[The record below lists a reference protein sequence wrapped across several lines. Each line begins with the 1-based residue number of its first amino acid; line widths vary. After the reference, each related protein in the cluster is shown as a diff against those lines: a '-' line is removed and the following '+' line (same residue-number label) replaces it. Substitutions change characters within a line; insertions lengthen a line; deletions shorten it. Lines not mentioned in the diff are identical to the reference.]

1 MAIEASFARERFE
14 REYARFNPDCDPFN
28 IENLEVIKSRDVED
42 FSVDGDMSEAALG
55 AIRVCFKYKK
65 QYDLFEFPNLPFEL
79 NQIIHGFNAH
89 YIEFSVI
96 IVYPID
102 YPFRHPFWYLDTFH
116 TNKDN
121 SEHVKE
127 FFDYKLNVHRDTI
140 KPHLWSP
147 AGMTIEKDVLS
158 FFVKINFF
166 EDIINC

>member
-1 MAIEASFARERFE
+1 MAIQPSYSKERFE

-28 IENLEVIKSRDVED
+28 
-42 FSVDGDMSEAALG
+42 DGECAG
-55 AIRVCFKYKK
+55 AIKVFFRYKK
-65 QYDLFEFPNLPFEL
+65 QYDLFEFPNLPLEL
-79 NQIIHGFNAH
+79 NQIIHGFNTH
-89 YIEFSVI
+89 FIEFSVK
-96 IVYPID
+96 IVYPNE

-121 SEHVKE
+121 SEYVKE

-140 KPHLWSP
+140 KPHLWCP